1 MQYKKIVDLYIQLDS
16 TTKRLGKTYYIS
28 EFLKHIPTDEI
39 KIVALLLQGKLY
51 PAWDKRDIGVAARIV
66 LKAISVSS
74 GISTEKVEREW
85 KKTGDLGDCAHNLI
99 GIKKQT
105 TLVSHDLSVDKV
117 FNNLRKLAEL
127 EGQGTVDKK
136 VHLIAEL
143 LTSSSPDE
151 AKYIIRT
158 ILDELRIGVGE
169 GAFRDAIVWAFFGDK
184 FNLVY
189 NNKDILDVVD
199 DQDRERFNF
208 YSKNVQHMIDIIN
221 DYSEVMYEIKKKGEK
236 AFGETSLEVGKPIK
250 VMLAQKAEDIDDAFE
265 RVGKPALFEYKY
277 DGFRMQIHRNG
288 DHIKLF
294 TRRLEDVTEQFP
306 DVVKLIKENTNSN
319 NFILDSEV
327 IGIDPKTK
335 KWLPF
340 QSISQRIRRK
350 YDINEIIKKIP
361 VMVNVFDAVQI
372 NGKQILK
379 KPIKERKELIKSIIK
394 EKKEKIEIAKGIIT
408 ESKKE
413 AERFYQEA
421 LAKGNEGL
429 MAKSLDS
436 EYKPG
441 SRVGFMV
448 KIKPVMEN
456 LDLVITG
463 AQWGEGKRSKWL
475 SSFTIACKDGEEYS
489 EIGKVGTGIREL
501 ESDESDKVTFMHLTK
516 LLKPLIISEK
526 GKEIK
531 VKPSIVIEISY
542 NEIQKSPTYSSGFAL
557 RFPRLVRLRED
568 RKASDIDNL
577 SRIKDFYHKQVN
589 IN

>member
-16 TTKRLGKTYYIS
+16 TTKRLEKTYYIS
-28 EFLKHIPTDEI
+28 EFLKNVSADDI
-39 KIVALLLQGKLY
+39 KIVGLLLQGKIY
-51 PAWDKRDIGVAARIV
+51 PAWDKSDIGVASRLV
-66 LKAISVSS
+66 LKAISVAS
-74 GISTEKVEREW
+74 GISSEKVEKEW

-105 TLVSHDLSVDKV
+105 TLVSHNLSVDKV
-117 FNNLRKLAEL
+117 FNNLRKLAGL

-136 VHLIAEL
+136 IRLIAEL

-151 AKYIIRT
+151 ARYIIRT

-184 FNLVY
+184 FNLIY

-208 YSKNVQHMIDIIN
+208 YSKNVQDMIDIIN
-221 DYSEVMYEIKKKGEK
+221 DYSEVVYEIKKKGEK
-236 AFGETSLEVGKPIK
+236 AFGETTLEAGKPIK

-265 RVGKPALFEYKY
+265 RVGRPALFEYKY
-277 DGFRMQIHRNG
+277 DGFRMQIHRKG

-306 DVVKLIKENTNSN
+306 DVVRLIKENTHSN

-327 IGIDPKTK
+327 IGIDPKTR

-350 YDINEIIKKIP
+350 YDIDETIKKIP

-372 NGKQILK
+372 NGEQILK
-379 KPIKERKELIKSIIK
+379 KPIKDRKKLIKSIIK

-463 AQWGEGKRSKWL
+463 AQWGEGQRSKWL

-526 GKEIK
+526 GMEVR
-531 VKPSIVIEISY
+531 VKPIIVIEISY
-542 NEIQKSPTYSSGFAL
+542 SEIQKSPTYSSGFAL

-568 RKASDIDNL
+568 RRAADIDTL
-577 SRIKDFYHKQVN
+577 ARIRDFYHKQVN